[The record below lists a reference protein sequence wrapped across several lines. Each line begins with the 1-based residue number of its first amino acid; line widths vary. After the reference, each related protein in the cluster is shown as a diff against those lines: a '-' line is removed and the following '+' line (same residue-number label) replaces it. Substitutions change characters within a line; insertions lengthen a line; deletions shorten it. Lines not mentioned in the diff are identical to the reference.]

1 MPPDPFRWQ
10 ALFQQTH
17 DPVFILNRRRR
28 LLFANRA
35 WETLTGQSA
44 GDTHGLTCTRRSS
57 DRPLAALARALCPP
71 AGVLQGRS
79 ARVVRAV
86 PGSATGPPWWEIEF
100 LPLTDANGVIGILGK
115 IAVSEPTVPG
125 VAPTIIEAWAA
136 IRAQAVDRFRRVAR
150 EAGAPPTL
158 AAQARLAAA
167 SGCPVY
173 LVGERGTG
181 KRWLARAIHHA
192 SDRRA
197 LSFTSLDCADLPA
210 RALREMLFGPRGLDR
225 PAWLG
230 TLYLNE
236 PAALPRE
243 LQAELTERLADEGEL
258 GPRVIAGTA
267 EADDPK
273 RPVFLGQMLSDLFD
287 TLTVLT
293 IPLAPLRARKDELPR
308 LVQEMLKRAGLA
320 VGKTLTG
327 LTAEGWECL
336 REYHWPGNLRELYA
350 TLLTAGRGAGGDQI
364 DATDLPLAVQQARAA
379 AAAPAA
385 KALPQLPPLDTV
397 LEEVERRMIRLALEQ
412 SGGNQSKAAE
422 LLAVWRPRLIRR
434 IKALGLEESR

>member
-10 ALFQQTH
+10 ALFQQSH

-44 GDTHGLTCTRRSS
+44 GEAHGLTCTRRSS
-57 DRPLAALARALCPP
+57 DRPLAALARTLCPP
-71 AGVLQGRS
+71 PGVLQGRF
-79 ARVVRAV
+79 ARVVRAA
-86 PGSATGPPWWEIEF
+86 PGAADGPPWWEIEF
-100 LPLTDANGVIGILGK
+100 LPLTDESGVIGIFGK
-115 IAVSEPTVPG
+115 IAVSEPSVPEA
-125 VAPTIIEAWAA
+125 APTITEAWAA
-136 IRAQAVDRFRRVAR
+136 VRAQAVDHFRLDALD
-150 EAGAPPTL
+150 AGGQPTL

-167 SGCPVY
+167 SRCPVY
-173 LVGERGTG
+173 VVGERGSG

-197 LSFTSLDCADLPA
+197 LSFVALDCADLPT
-210 RALREMLFGPRGLDR
+210 RALREMLIGPRGLDR

-243 LQAELTERLADEGEL
+243 LQAELAERLTDEGDL
-258 GPRVIAGTA
+258 GPRIIAGTA

-287 TLTVLT
+287 ALTVLT
-293 IPLAPLRARKDELPR
+293 VPLAPLRARKDELPR
-308 LVQEMLKRAGLA
+308 LVQEMLKRAGPA

-327 LTAEGWECL
+327 LTADAWECL
-336 REYHWPGNLRELYA
+336 RDYHWPGNLRELYA
-350 TLLTAGRGAGGDQI
+350 TLLRAGRRAGGDQI
-364 DATDLPLAVQQARAA
+364 DATDLPLALQQARAA

-385 KALPQLPPLDTV
+385 KLPPQLPPLDTV